1 MLMTDLLRSVGIP
14 AVTRNLMV
22 EYCDSRGTCFHR
34 PIQTIMAP
42 AFHGTDKD
50 LIEGIQTELKKQGC
64 SVRCIL
70 EAFGEFELEE
80 LEDVFNGSRQGEH
93 SISVLYLD
101 AKLAQEL
108 MREATDMPGK
118 G

>member
-22 EYCDSRGTCFHR
+22 EYCDSRGACFHR

-50 LIEGIQTELKKQGC
+50 LIEGIQTELKKQGS

-80 LEDVFNGSRQGEH
+80 LEEVLSGSRGERPVA
-93 SISVLYLD
+93 VLYLD
-101 AKLAQEL
+101 AKVAEEL
-108 MREATDMPGK
+108 MNQAADRPQK
-118 G
+118 R